1 MGEIT
6 DFLHKK
12 IMFKKHVAPTR
23 ERGYWLSDD
32 KELERILEEKRK
44 RLMRKLILE
53 KKTSKNDDASFDEEV
68 NRVVLSL
75 LDDKGKEV
83 LRLAESEFPQETGKA
98 KLILYALFKKGFV
111 EGPVDAGD
119 FYRFLR
125 YLGIPVRYESKILVA
140 SKGEKKPLSQILSER
155 ISELE

>member
-1 MGEIT
+1 
-6 DFLHKK
+6 
-12 IMFKKHVAPTR
+12 
-23 ERGYWLSDD
+23 LSED

-53 KKTSKNDDASFDEEV
+53 KSSKSNDTSFDEEV
-68 NRVVLSL
+68 NRVVLGL
-75 LDDKGKEV
+75 LDDKGREV
-83 LRLAESEFPQETGKA
+83 LTLAESEFPQETRRA

>member
-1 MGEIT
+1 MSE
-6 DFLHKK
+6 
-12 IMFKKHVAPTR
+12 
-23 ERGYWLSDD
+23 D

-53 KKTSKNDDASFDEEV
+53 KSSKSNDTSFDEEV
-68 NRVVLSL
+68 NRVVLGL
-75 LDDKGKEV
+75 LDDKGREV
-83 LRLAESEFPQETGKA
+83 LTLAESEFPQETRRA